1 MWGYNSNMKN
11 NMIQVF
17 INGAVLDQVSDM
29 PYILLH
35 TEDKKYTIPI
45 SVGPAEATAI
55 IMALEGIKT
64 TRPLTHDLFVH
75 FISMHNFKV
84 LRIEIYEFINRK
96 FYCKL
101 LYKKGLRQ
109 FKIELR
115 PSDGLAL
122 AVRLGTPI
130 YIKPDICKEA
140 AGIMKMYETDRFL
153 DPENIRFDVKM
164 FDGEY

>member
-1 MWGYNSNMKN
+1 MN
-11 NMIQVF
+11 NNFVRVNIK
-17 INGAVLDQVSDM
+17 GAVLDQVSDM
-29 PYILLH
+29 PYILLN

-45 SVGPAEATAI
+45 SVGPAEATAV

-75 FISMHNFKV
+75 FISMHGFKI
-84 LRIEIYEFINRK
+84 LRIEIYDLINTK
-96 FYCKL
+96 FYSKL
-101 LYKKGLRQ
+101 LYKKGFRQ

-130 YIKPDICKEA
+130 FINPEICEEA
-140 AGIMKMYETDRFL
+140 SGIMKMYESDRHFKQ
-153 DPENIRFDVKM
+153 DNVRFDVKM
-164 FDGEY
+164 YDEY